1 MTFLE
6 QTNEFCCRD
15 PGWIAVPQ
23 RRIVLKFPHVCSQ
36 YHYSMYFVWGQQ
48 KKVNLLTDEDVGFLE
63 LLGDSANGCSLNF
76 RVQFDVGDICLYSV
90 AERYSLQIIPS
101 VGAPNVIPTLLGDL
115 QLH

>member
-1 MTFLE
+1 
-6 QTNEFCCRD
+6 
-15 PGWIAVPQ
+15 
-23 RRIVLKFPHVCSQ
+23 
-36 YHYSMYFVWGQQ
+36 MYFVWGQQ